1 MWIIVKYDNIKKN
14 LFKKEILKKFDKDV
28 IFYNQNR
35 KIRTIKNKIIL

>member
-28 IFYNQNR
+28 IFYNP
-35 KIRTIKNKIIL
+35 KIEKNSYHKK